1 MIFLL
6 LSIAFAADPN
16 AALQSAVAARL
27 QVPPTE
33 VSVEK
38 LGISGAPSDASW
50 EVQLPNGRCW
60 GAFTVR
66 MDATTPDG
74 KVRHYTAY
82 TTVSAYKEVPVVDRD
97 TRVGE
102 QVSFHL
108 ERQQLDLLTG
118 DPVAPDEKWR
128 AKVNLHAGEALVS
141 GRVEPMPDAL
151 EGTPVKITVAAGAL
165 RIEAPGQL
173 NGDAWVGRPVE
184 VMNLATHTLL
194 TGIYEAEG
202 KVLIGGGSP

>member
-1 MIFLL
+1 MIFL

-16 AALQSAVAARL
+16 AALRDAVAARL
-27 QVPPTE
+27 KVPSTD

-38 LGISGAPSDASW
+38 IGISGAPEDAEW
-50 EVQLPNGRCW
+50 QVQLPNGRCW
-60 GAFTVR
+60 GGFTVR
-66 MDATTPDG
+66 LDATTPDG

-82 TTVSAYKEVPVVDRD
+82 TTVSAFKEVPVVDRD
-97 TRVGE
+97 TPVGSE
-102 QVSFHL
+102 VSFHL
-108 ERQQLDLLTG
+108 ERQQLDLLSG
-118 DPVAPDEKWR
+118 EPVSADGKWR
-128 AKVNLHAGEALVS
+128 AKVNLHEGEAMVS
-141 GRVEPMPDAL
+141 GRVEPMPDAIK
-151 EGTPVKITVAAGAL
+151 GTPVKITVSSGAL

-202 KVLIGGGSP
+202 KVSIGGSP